1 MIYEYDEATEAEPV
15 QGVKR
20 RMLSCGENV
29 QVIEFFLSKGVKFP
43 LHKHPHEQ
51 IGFIEKGAMRIWIDK
66 DVHDLHEGDGY
77 YVPPNVEH
85 RTEAL
90 EDCIDIDVFSPVRQE
105 YKDRS
110 AR

>member
-1 MIYEYDEATEAEPV
+1 MIYKYDEATEAEPV
-15 QGVKR
+15 PGVKR
-20 RMLSCGENV
+20 RMLSCGDRI
-29 QVIEFFLSKGVKFP
+29 QVIEFFLPKGVKFP

-51 IGFIEKGAMRIWIDK
+51 TGFIARGSMRIRIGDE
-66 DVHDLHEGDGY
+66 VHDLEEGDGY
-77 YVPPNVEH
+77 YVPPETEH
-85 RTEAL
+85 ATEAL

>member
-20 RMLSCGENV
+20 RMLSCGENI
-29 QVIEFFLSKGVKFP
+29 QVIEFLIPKGVKFP

-51 IGFIEKGAMRIWIDK
+51 IGFIEKGALRIWIDK